1 MIAPGAVGQFAPRP
15 ADRRLRS
22 SWLEVRLD
30 HISANMNAIRRRLPR
45 GCRFIAVLKA
55 DAYGHGL
62 LPVAARLAADGADG
76 FAVGG
81 LEEAIELRQAGITA
95 PILALVP
102 PLPEDVPLAAQY
114 GIAVTAGD
122 LDWLRQ
128 AMQVWQTWRSA
139 HATGSPYSFMS
150 STSVGAGDAV
160 LPSFVEAGSP
170 GIRFLDE
177 AGGPSPYSA
186 HKATGLDNG
195 CMADDQPDRSHLRF
209 PDGESEWPSLL
220 SSVAKRPMPQDVSL
234 RLHVKIDTGMGR
246 IGLRGT
252 EECAEAIRLTR
263 LDGVLLEGIYT
274 HLATANQAD
283 ERFYRLQRQRF
294 AAIRQLLL
302 HCKLP
307 DVIVHCA
314 NSAAAIRFPSTAAL
328 DAVRVGASL
337 FGIETWDADAH
348 PVPPVQLLPTL
359 SWHVR
364 LLQVKKVQPG
374 ERIGYDN
381 SYTAERE
388 EWIGTVPIGYAD
400 GYVRGLGQGDVLV
413 GGQRAPIAG
422 KVCMNQMMI
431 RLPAYMPPGTIVT
444 LLGQQGDRSIG
455 LTELADRIGTIPQ
468 QVLTQLSPRL
478 PRIYIGEA

>member
-1 MIAPGAVGQFAPRP
+1 MIASRAAGQYAPQP
-15 ADRRLRS
+15 ADRQLRS

-30 HISANMNAIRRRLPR
+30 QISANMDMIRRRLPR

-122 LDWLRQ
+122 LDWLKQ
-128 AMQVWQTWRSA
+128 AMYVWQAWRSA
-139 HATGSPYSFMS
+139 PTTDSPYSFMS
-150 STSVGAGDAV
+150 CTSVGAGDAV
-160 LPSFVEAGSP
+160 LPTLVEAGSP
-170 GIRFLDE
+170 SIRFSNE
-177 AGGPSPYSA
+177 ADGPSPYSA
-186 HKATGLDNG
+186 DKATCLNNG
-195 CMADDQPDRSHLRF
+195 CMADDQPDRPHLRF
-209 PDGESEWPSLL
+209 SAGGSDWPSPL
-220 SSVAKRPMPQDVSL
+220 SSGAKRSLPQNVCL

-263 LDGVLLEGIYT
+263 LDGVVLEGIYT

-302 HCKLP
+302 RCKLP
-307 DVIVHCA
+307 DVMVHCA

-337 FGIETWDADAH
+337 FGIETWDADAQ
-348 PVPPVQLLPTL
+348 PAPPVQLLPTL

-381 SYTAERE
+381 SYLAESE
-388 EWIGTVPIGYAD
+388 EWIGTVPVGYAD
-400 GYVRGLGQGDVLV
+400 GYVRGFAPGEVLV

-422 KVCMNQMMI
+422 RVCMNQMMI

-444 LLGQQGDRSIG
+444 LLGQQGNRSIG
-455 LTELADRIGTIPQ
+455 LAELAERIETIPQ
-468 QVLTQLSPRL
+468 QVLTQLSSRL
-478 PRIYIGEA
+478 PRFYAGEA